1 MLQKI
6 GFQPGINK
14 QLTPTGAEGQWVDC
28 DNVRFRYGTPEKIG
42 GWNQLGNVNQ
52 NELTGAGRGLHHFV
66 SSNSIKF
73 SIIGTNRILYA
84 FSGGVF
90 YDIHPIQTT
99 TTLTNAFSTTNGSA
113 TVTITFSSAHNMTPG
128 DIMLMDNFT
137 TITNSN
143 YSASDFDDKKFMVVT
158 TPTNTTLTITMPSNE
173 SGSGATTSG
182 GIRIQKYYTV
192 GPAVQAQGFG
202 WGLGSWGGEDGSAI
216 TTTLN
221 GALGDNAFGTGGSG
235 TSITLTSTANFSS
248 AGTNFIKVGTEE
260 ISYTGISGNDL
271 TGITRAV
278 RGTTR
283 AAHSDGATVTN
294 TSEFVAWGEAASGDL
309 VLEPGMW
316 SLDNFG
322 DKAICLIHD
331 GACFEWDSSLSNATS
346 TRATIISGAPTASR
360 HMLVST
366 PDRHLVFFGTET
378 TIGDT
383 STQDDMFIRF
393 SDQEDINTYTP
404 TATNTAGTQRLADGS
419 QIRGAIRGRD
429 AIYVW
434 TDTALFTQR
443 FVGQPFTFAFA
454 QVGTNCGL
462 AGQNACVEVD
472 GAAYWMSENG
482 FFRYAGRL
490 ESLPC
495 LVEDFVYDSINLTSG
510 NQMISAGLNNL
521 FGEVIWFYP
530 TTGSSVVNRMV
541 AYNYFDSSPQRPV
554 WTVGSLARTMWRD
567 SAVFGLPH
575 ALSYDADTDTSFDV
589 IGNTEGRTAYY
600 EHETGTDENRNGTIT
615 AITSNIESGDFDIT
629 QQRASATGQSTGV
642 ATFRGDGEFLMK
654 IRRFIPDF
662 IAQTGTTRI
671 TLELRNFPN
680 DAQTSSSLGPFD
692 ITSSTQKVDTRARA
706 RGIALKIANTG
717 TSQNWKLGT
726 FRLDIQPDGRR

>member
-42 GWNQLGNVNQ
+42 GWKQLGGKND
-52 NELTGAGRGLHHFV
+52 LTGAGRGLHHFV
-66 SSNSIKF
+66 SSTSIKF

-84 FSGGVF
+84 YSGGVF
-90 YDIHPIQTT
+90 YDIHPIKTT
-99 TTLTNAFSTTNGSA
+99 TTLTNAFTTTNGSP
-113 TVTITFSSAHNMTPG
+113 TVTITFSTSHDIVAG
-128 DIMLMDNFT
+128 DIVLLDSFSS
-137 TITNSN
+137 ITNSN
-143 YSASDFDDKKFMVVT
+143 FAASDFDDKKFMVT
-158 TPTNTTLTITMPSNE
+158 TVPSATTITITMPSNE
-173 SGSGATTSG
+173 SGSGASASG
-182 GIRIQKYYTV
+182 GIRVQHYYPV
-192 GPAVQAQGFG
+192 GPAVQAKGFG
-202 WGLGSWGGEDGSAI
+202 WSLGTWGGEEIGAS

-221 GALGDNAFGTGGSG
+221 GALLDDTAGTGGSG
-235 TSITLTSTANFSS
+235 TSITLTDASQFPST
-248 AGTNFIKVGTEE
+248 GTNFIQVGNEE
-260 ISYTGISGNDL
+260 ISYTGVSGNNL

-278 RGTTR
+278 RNSTR
-283 AAHSDGATVTN
+283 SSHSDGATVTN
-294 TSEFVAWGEAASGDL
+294 STDFVGWGEAASGDL

-331 GACFEWDSSLSNATS
+331 SAVFEWDSSLLNATD

-378 TIGDT
+378 TIGT
-383 STQDDMFIRF
+383 PSTQDDMFIRF
-393 SDQEDINTYTP
+393 SDQEDISTYTP

-462 AGQNACVEVD
+462 VGQNACVEVD

-495 LVEDFVYDSINLTSG
+495 LVEDHVYNDINLDSG
-510 NQMISAGLNNL
+510 NQMVSAGLNNL
-521 FGEVIWFYP
+521 FGEVMWFYP
-530 TTGSSVVNRMV
+530 TSTSSVVNRMV
-541 AYNYFDSSPQRPV
+541 AYNYFDSSAQRPV
-554 WTVGSLARTMWRD
+554 WTVGTLARTMWRD

-575 ALSYDADTDTSFDV
+575 ALFYEADSDTSFDV
-589 IGNTEGRTAYY
+589 VGNTEGKTTYY
-600 EHETGTDENRNGTIT
+600 EHETGTDQIRGGTTT
-615 AITSNIESGDFDIT
+615 AITASIESGDFDIT
-629 QQRASATGQSTGV
+629 QSRASATGQSTGV
-642 ATFRGDGEFLMK
+642 ATFRGDGEFIMK

-662 IAQTGTTRI
+662 VAQTGTTRI
-671 TLELRNFPN
+671 TFELRNFPN
-680 DAQTSSSLGPFD
+680 DSQTGSPLGPFD
-692 ITSSTQKVDTRARA
+692 ITSSTTKIDTRARA
-706 RGIALKIANTG
+706 RAIALKVENTS
-717 TSQNWKLGT
+717 TSQTWKLGT